1 MKNGGVWRHLAGS
14 LSGTRQIYLCGAVSD
29 LDWVNYLEKFHAD
42 GKEPRLT
49 NIQKNDQ
56 ITFFEHKA
64 VAILHPELTKEF
76 LKTKPKEWQMYIE
89 TMYSMAAGV
98 EKKYWKFLR
107 DMVVEKKERKK
118 KKEKEKRKRKKKKK
132 LKQQEKK

>member
-1 MKNGGVWRHLAGS
+1 MFLFFVLFLFLLFQLLFSFFLLYSHIS
-14 LSGTRQIYLCGAVSD
+14 QEFPD

-49 NIQKNDQ
+49 NIQKNEQ
-56 ITFFEHKA
+56 ITFFEHKS
-64 VAILHPELTKEF
+64 VAILYPELVKEF

-107 DMVVEKKERKK
+107 DN
-118 KKEKEKRKRKKKKK
+118 
-132 LKQQEKK
+132 LPSQGL